1 MKFQSN
7 IHILSFLRALVNV
20 ASMVAFGAGLVV
32 MLGWIMD
39 NAILRSLLPGLPAM
53 RFNTALSFLL
63 MSSSLWFLQNEEA
76 GPAQKGIGKALAGLA
91 LLISLLTLS
100 EYLFGWNL
108 GIDELFIKDIYSSP
122 NLFPGRMSPIA
133 VLCSGLSST
142 SLLLLGSRLSQYFS
156 VSVFVLA
163 IIAIMDFLF
172 DFRALFRNPQN
183 TYSAVQTAWIFLILS
198 LAILAARPDRGKVDR
213 PELHR
218 FAHKRL
224 GANEGSGD
232 ALHPS
237 GRC

>member
-76 GPAQKGIGKALAGLA
+76 GLAQKGIGKALAGLA

-133 VLCSGLSST
+133 VLCSRPMAPAPGWLRAQTRTSS
-142 SLLLLGSRLSQYFS
+142 GSRRSTLATRPASPSARTSDCRQHRYGRTWVWLRFS
-156 VSVFVLA
+156 R
-163 IIAIMDFLF
+163 I
-172 DFRALFRNPQN
+172 
-183 TYSAVQTAWIFLILS
+183 
-198 LAILAARPDRGKVDR
+198 G
-213 PELHR
+213 
-218 FAHKRL
+218 
-224 GANEGSGD
+224 
-232 ALHPS
+232 
-237 GRC
+237 